1 MRIFHIINHKSIKM
15 KKAIFIIFFL
25 AFALTS
31 CEFNPNYELNLAR
44 AKKTFEYFQAEDLE
58 AQMSLFSEELI
69 YTPPTYGA
77 KDMSKEEFK
86 LLLQMYHAAF
96 DDIVYTPEVWLPGTD
111 VNGKLDG
118 SVRTYGTW
126 NSKNAQTGEQTTPLR
141 SYHFFNFNEKG
152 EIIAQGD
159 FFDATGLMNNLGEKN
174 TLTIENENSAELTFI
189 IELNTKGNSKKKVE
203 EFTQYLSEFIVEREP
218 SIVYGYYISK
228 DGKKVTLI
236 ERYKNSQ
243 DGIQH
248 GIDFINGPN
257 FNTFFEMFEIESF
270 ITIGKA
276 SNEFKKFAMDNG
288 FDIEYRES
296 IGGFV
301 RR

>member
-1 MRIFHIINHKSIKM
+1 MKKSI
-15 KKAIFIIFFL
+15 ILLLLFSLSFI
-25 AFALTS
+25 S
-31 CEFNPNYELNLAR
+31 CDSNPNYESNLAK
-44 AKKTFEYFQAEDLE
+44 AKKTFELFQAEDIE
-58 AQMSLFSEELI
+58 AQMALFSDELV

-86 LLLQMYHAAF
+86 SLLQMYHAAF

-111 VNGKLDG
+111 DEGKLDG

-126 NSKNAQTGEQTTPLR
+126 NSKNAKTGEQTTPLR

-174 TLTIENENSAELTFI
+174 ALTVENENSAELTFI
-189 IELNTKGNSKKKVE
+189 LELNTKGNSKKKVE
-203 EFTQYLSEFIVEREP
+203 EFTQYLSDFIVQREP
-218 SIVYGYYISK
+218 SIVYGYYLSE
-228 DGKKVTLI
+228 DGKKITLI

-257 FNTFFEMFEIESF
+257 FTKFFELFEIESF

-276 SNEFKKFAMDNG
+276 TKEFKEFALENG